1 MSNKEKRK
9 QSKEKRN
16 LIKRWL
22 FFNIFANMLEVKDLK
37 ISFLRNKQ
45 WHEVVKGISFNV
57 QRGETLAI
65 VGESGSGKSVT
76 SLAIMGLLDKKKSK
90 IEGNIDFEGK
100 RISMI
105 FQEPMTALNPV
116 MKCGKQM
123 METGIS
129 KEKCLSLFEEVLLP
143 DVQKAFNSY
152 PHQLSGGQRQRVM
165 IAMALALEPDILIAD
180 EPTTALDVTVQ
191 KAVLDLMKQL
201 QKKYNIGII
210 FITHDLGVVHQIA
223 DKVAVIYKGEIVEE
237 ASNEKIFSNP
247 QNPYTKGLLASRPP
261 LDKRP
266 KRLSTVS
273 DFLNQRADNQEI
285 ETKIEREN
293 KHQSIYSHTPL
304 LQAKNLHIQYGK
316 FIAIPSL
323 SFDLYKG
330 ETLGL
335 VGESGCGKST
345 LGYSLMNLIENAK
358 GEIYFE
364 NRLISNLKKKDLKQ
378 LRKEIQIIFQDP
390 YSSLNPRLTIGRAIE
405 EVLIVH
411 KIEKD
416 KNKRKE
422 MVMEMLEKVGLE
434 REHYERYPHEFSGG
448 QRQRIGIARAL
459 ILKPKL
465 IICDES
471 VSALDVSVQATVLNL
486 LNDLKKEFQL
496 TYIFIS
502 HDLAVVKYMS
512 DRMMVMRKGEIE
524 QIGEADEIYTNPQTQ
539 YTKTLISSIPK

>member
-105 FQEPMTALNPV
+105 FQESMTALNPV

-237 ASNEKIFSNP
+237 ASNEEIFSNP

>member
-90 IEGNIDFEGK
+90 IEGNINFEGK

-165 IAMALALEPDILIAD
+165 IAMAIALEPDILIAD

-237 ASNEKIFSNP
+237 ASNEEIFSNP